1 MQTLKSNAKKVFLQV
16 YGDDPE
22 TPDELHRTARKIKKM
37 AKNPFIPFSRPW
49 IDDTEIEAV
58 SQVLA
63 SKWIST
69 GNRVREFER
78 AFAEYLGVK
87 HAIAVSSCT
96 AALHLSLVVAEIGSG
111 DEVITTPYTFTATA
125 EAIRYVG
132 AKPVFVDI
140 DPNTLNIDATKIEQ
154 AITPRTRAILPV
166 HIAGLPCDMDV
177 IQDICRNHNLVLID
191 DAAHAIP
198 TEYKGQY
205 IGNMGDLSAFS
216 FYANKNMTTGEGGM
230 ITTNNDAFAKPLRT
244 MRLHGIDKDAWARQS
259 ARDIWRYDIAT
270 EGYKYNMTDIQAA
283 MGLCQLMK
291 LNKQH
296 ERRRNL
302 AQIYQTELASFPQIS
317 TPVAPENPNE
327 HSWHL
332 YIIQLPPGERDGFIG
347 ALREANI
354 ECSVH
359 YIPLHL
365 FEFYQAQYGYCV
377 GDFPC
382 AEAAFE
388 RVVSLPLHPGLTEAE
403 IHIVIDAIG
412 NFFSYERS

>member
-1 MQTLKSNAKKVFLQV
+1 MLGFTCGLTQPTNPTK
-16 YGDDPE
+16 
-22 TPDELHRTARKIKKM
+22 ELLVAE
-37 AKNPFIPFSRPW
+37 NPFIPFSRPW

-58 SQVLA
+58 SQVLE

-69 GNRVREFER
+69 GARVREFER

-96 AALHLSLVVAEIGSG
+96 AALHLSLVVSGIGID

-140 DPNTLNIDATKIEQ
+140 TPETLNIDVSKIEQ
-154 AITPRTRAILPV
+154 AITPNTKAIMPV
-166 HIAGLPCDMDV
+166 HIAGLPCDMDSLK
-177 IQDICRNHNLVLID
+177 QICRTHDLLLLD

-198 TEYKGQY
+198 TVYKGEY
-205 IGNMGDLSAFS
+205 IGGIGDLSSFS
-216 FYANKNMTTGEGGM
+216 FYANKNLTTGEGGM
-230 ITTNNDAFAKPLRT
+230 ITTNNDSLAEPLRT

-259 ARDIWRYDIAT
+259 RRSIWRYDITT

-296 ERRRNL
+296 ERRSNFS
-302 AQIYQTELASFPQIS
+302 QIYHQELAKLPQIS
-317 TPVAPENPNE
+317 TPFVPDNTIQHA
-327 HSWHL
+327 WHL
-332 YIIQLPPGERDGFIG
+332 YIIQLNQVNRDTFVESM
-347 ALREANI
+347 REENS

-365 FEFYQAQYGYCV
+365 FEFYQKQYGYKV

-382 AEAAFE
+382 AEEVFD
-388 RVVSLPLHPGLTEAE
+388 RVVSLPLHPGMTESDV
-403 IHIVIDAIG
+403 HRVIENIDKIL
-412 NFFSYERS
+412 SK

>member
-1 MQTLKSNAKKVFLQV
+1 
-16 YGDDPE
+16 
-22 TPDELHRTARKIKKM
+22 M

-58 SQVLA
+58 SQVLE

-96 AALHLSLVVAEIGSG
+96 AALHLSLVVAEVGNG
-111 DEVITTPYTFTATA
+111 DEVITTPYTFTATV

-132 AKPVFVDI
+132 AKPVFVDVHP
-140 DPNTLNIDATKIEQ
+140 DTLNIDTDKIE
-154 AITPRTRAILPV
+154 AVITDRTKAILPV
-166 HIAGLPCDMDV
+166 HIAGASCDMDTLRE
-177 IQDICRNHNLVLID
+177 ICHTHNLTLID

-205 IGNMGDLSAFS
+205 IGNLGDLSAFS
-216 FYANKNMTTGEGGM
+216 FYANKNLTTGEGGM
-230 ITTNNDAFAKPLRT
+230 ITTNSDAFAVPLRT
-244 MRLHGIDKDAWARQS
+244 MRLHGINKDAWSRQS
-259 ARDIWRYDIAT
+259 QRNIWHYDIAT

-296 ERRRNL
+296 ERRRNF
-302 AQIYQTELASFPQIS
+302 AQLYQTELAQFPQID
-317 TPVAPENPNE
+317 TPLAPDNPRE
-327 HSWHL
+327 HAWHL
-332 YIIQLPPGERDGFIG
+332 YIIQLNTGSRDKFVE
-347 ALREANI
+347 ALRETNI

-365 FEFYQAQYGYCV
+365 FDFYQERYGYRD

-388 RVVSLPLHPGLTEAE
+388 RVVSLPLHPGLTDED
-403 IHIVIDAIG
+403 IHTVISAIG
-412 NFFSYERS
+412 KILAS

>member
-1 MQTLKSNAKKVFLQV
+1 MKEK
-16 YGDDPE
+16 
-22 TPDELHRTARKIKKM
+22 
-37 AKNPFIPFSRPW
+37 PFIPFSRPW
-49 IDDTEIEAV
+49 IDETEIEAV
-58 SQVLA
+58 SQVLE

-69 GNRVREFER
+69 GARVRDFER

-96 AALHLSLVVAEIGSG
+96 AALHLSLVVTGIGEG
-111 DEVITTPYTFTATA
+111 DEVLTTPYTFTATA

-140 DPNTLNIDATKIEQ
+140 NPETLNIDAAKIESV
-154 AITPRTRAILPV
+154 ITPQTKAIIPV
-166 HIAGLPCDMDV
+166 HIAGLPCDMDAL
-177 IQDICRNHNLVLID
+177 QEICQNHNLVLID

-198 TEYKGQY
+198 TQYHGKY
-205 IGNMGDLSAFS
+205 IGSIGDLSAFS

-230 ITTNNDAFAKPLRT
+230 ITTNDDSYAETLRT

-259 ARDIWRYDIAT
+259 KRSIWRYDIAS

-296 ERRRNL
+296 ERRQKYAEIYSIEL
-302 AQIYQTELASFPQIS
+302 QKYTQIK
-317 TPVAPENPNE
+317 TPYHPEIANE
-327 HSWHL
+327 HAWHL
-332 YIIQLPPGERDGFIG
+332 YIIQLQSRNRDDFIES
-347 ALREANI
+347 LREENI

-365 FEFYQAQYGYCV
+365 FEFYQKQYGYNV
-377 GDFPC
+377 GDFPN
-382 AEAAFE
+382 AEEVFE
-388 RVVSLPLHPGLTEAE
+388 RVVSLPLHPGLTESDVSL
-403 IHIVIDAIG
+403 VIDTIG
-412 NFFSYERS
+412 RVLDS

>member
-1 MQTLKSNAKKVFLQV
+1 
-16 YGDDPE
+16 
-22 TPDELHRTARKIKKM
+22 M

-96 AALHLSLVVAEIGSG
+96 AALHLSLVVAGIGN
-111 DEVITTPYTFTATA
+111 DAEVITTPYTFTATA

-140 DPNTLNIDATKIEQ
+140 CPDTLNIDTDKIAQ
-154 AITPRTRAILPV
+154 AITDQTKAILPV
-166 HIAGLPCDMDV
+166 HIAGVPCDMDKLRELC
-177 IQDICRNHNLVLID
+177 DTHNLTLID

-205 IGNMGDLSAFS
+205 IGNLGDLSAFS
-216 FYANKNMTTGEGGM
+216 FYANKNLTTGEGGM
-230 ITTNNDAFAKPLRT
+230 ITTNSDAFAEPLRT
-244 MRLHGIDKDAWARQS
+244 MRLHGIDKDAWSRQ
-259 ARDIWRYDIAT
+259 AQRNIWHYDIAT

-296 ERRRNL
+296 ERRRNF
-302 AQIYQTELASFPQIS
+302 AQIYQTELAKFPEIR
-317 TPVAPENPNE
+317 TPVAPDNPRE
-327 HSWHL
+327 HAWHL
-332 YIIQLPPGERDGFIG
+332 YIIQLQTGNRDAFVE
-347 ALREANI
+347 ALSEANI

-365 FEFYQAQYGYCV
+365 FDFYQERYGYRV

-382 AEAAFE
+382 AEAAYE
-388 RVVSLPLHPGLTEAE
+388 GVVSLPLHPGLTEKDV
-403 IHIVIDAIG
+403 HIVIDAI
-412 NFFSYERS
+412 SKILQ

>member
-1 MQTLKSNAKKVFLQV
+1 
-16 YGDDPE
+16 
-22 TPDELHRTARKIKKM
+22 M
-37 AKNPFIPFSRPW
+37 AENRFIPFSRPW

-69 GNRVREFER
+69 GNRTREFER
-78 AFAEYLGVK
+78 AFAEYLGAK

-140 DPNTLNIDATKIEQ
+140 HPDTLNIDTRKIEQ
-154 AITPRTRAILPV
+154 AITPRTKAILPV
-166 HIAGLPCDMDV
+166 HIAGFPCDMDALL
-177 IQDICRNHNLVLID
+177 DISQNHNLTLID

-198 TEYKGQY
+198 AEYKEQY
-205 IGNMGDLSAFS
+205 IGTLGDLSAFS
-216 FYANKNMTTGEGGM
+216 FYANKNLTTGEGGM
-230 ITTNNDAFAKPLRT
+230 ITTNNDAFAKLLRT

-259 ARDIWRYDIAT
+259 QRNIWRYDIAT

-296 ERRRNL
+296 ERRRNF
-302 AQIYQTELASFPQIS
+302 AQIYQTELAKFPQIS
-317 TPVAPENPNE
+317 TPVSPDNPRE
-327 HSWHL
+327 HAWHL
-332 YIIQLPPGERDGFIG
+332 YIIQLQNGNRDAFVES
-347 ALREANI
+347 LSEANI

-365 FEFYQAQYGYCV
+365 FDFYQDQYGYQV

-382 AEAAFE
+382 AESAFE
-388 RVVSLPLHPGLTEAE
+388 RVVSLPLHPGLTEE
-403 IHIVIDAIG
+403 DIHIVIDAIDKVLE
-412 NFFSYERS
+412 S

>member
-1 MQTLKSNAKKVFLQV
+1 
-16 YGDDPE
+16 
-22 TPDELHRTARKIKKM
+22 M

-96 AALHLSLVVAEIGSG
+96 HALHLSLVIAGIGSG

-140 DPNTLNIDATKIEQ
+140 HPDTLNIDTNKIEQ
-154 AITPRTRAILPV
+154 AITARTKAILPV
-166 HIAGLPCDMDV
+166 HIAGIACDMDAL
-177 IQDICRNHNLVLID
+177 QDICQNHNLVLID

-198 TEYKGQY
+198 TEYKGQS
-205 IGNMGDLSAFS
+205 IGNIGDLSAFS
-216 FYANKNMTTGEGGM
+216 FYANKNLTTGEGGM

-259 ARDIWRYDIAT
+259 QRDIWRYDITT

-296 ERRRNL
+296 ERRRNF
-302 AQIYQTELASFPQIS
+302 AQIYQTELAKFPQIS
-317 TPVAPENPNE
+317 TPMVPDNPRE

-332 YIIQLPPGERDGFIG
+332 YIIQLQNGNRDKFV
-347 ALREANI
+347 ASLSEANI

-365 FEFYQAQYGYCV
+365 FDFYQERYGYRV

-382 AEAAFE
+382 AEAAYE
-388 RVVSLPLHPGLTEAE
+388 RVVSLPLHPGLTDGD
-403 IHIVIDAIG
+403 IHTVIEVIG
-412 NFFSYERS
+412 KILNA

>member
-1 MQTLKSNAKKVFLQV
+1 
-16 YGDDPE
+16 
-22 TPDELHRTARKIKKM
+22 M

-96 AALHLSLVVAEIGSG
+96 AALHLSLVVAGIGSD

-140 DPNTLNIDATKIEQ
+140 HPDTLNIDTSKIEQ
-154 AITPRTRAILPV
+154 AITARTKAILPV
-166 HIAGLPCDMDV
+166 HIAGIPCDMNV
-177 IQDICRNHNLVLID
+177 LQDISQRRNFTLID

-198 TEYKGQY
+198 VEYRGQH
-205 IGNMGDLSAFS
+205 IGSIGDLSAFS
-216 FYANKNMTTGEGGM
+216 FYANKNLTTGEGGM

-259 ARDIWRYDIAT
+259 QRNIWHYDITT

-296 ERRRNL
+296 ERRRNF
-302 AQIYQTELASFPQIS
+302 AQIYQTELAKFPQIS
-317 TPVAPENPNE
+317 TPIAPDNPRE
-327 HSWHL
+327 HAWHL
-332 YIIQLPPGERDGFIG
+332 YIIQLHNGNRDEFVET
-347 ALREANI
+347 LRESNI

-365 FEFYQAQYGYCV
+365 FEFYQERYGYRV

-388 RVVSLPLHPGLTEAE
+388 RVVSLPLHPGLTEE
-403 IHIVIDAIG
+403 KIHIVIDTIG
-412 NFFSYERS
+412 KILAS

>member
-1 MQTLKSNAKKVFLQV
+1 
-16 YGDDPE
+16 
-22 TPDELHRTARKIKKM
+22 M
-37 AKNPFIPFSRPW
+37 AENRFIPFSRPW
-49 IDDTEIEAV
+49 IDDAEIEAV

-63 SKWIST
+63 SKWISS

-78 AFAEYLGVK
+78 AFAEHLGVK

-96 AALHLSLVVAEIGSG
+96 AALHLSLVVADIGSG

-140 DPNTLNIDATKIEQ
+140 HPDTLNIDTSKIER
-154 AITPRTRAILPV
+154 AITPRTKAILPV
-166 HIAGLPCDMDV
+166 HIAGIPCDMDAL
-177 IQDICRNHNLVLID
+177 QDISKNHNLTLID

-198 TEYKGQY
+198 VEYKGQH
-205 IGNMGDLSAFS
+205 IGAIGDLSAFS
-216 FYANKNMTTGEGGM
+216 FYANKNLTTAEGGM
-230 ITTNNDAFAKPLRT
+230 ITTNSDVFAKPLRT

-259 ARDIWRYDIAT
+259 QRNIWRYDIAT

-296 ERRRNL
+296 ERRRNF
-302 AQIYQTELASFPQIS
+302 AQLYQTELAKFPQIR
-317 TPVAPENPNE
+317 TPVAPENPRE
-327 HSWHL
+327 HAWHL
-332 YIIQLPPGERDGFIG
+332 YIIQLQTGNRDAFVES
-347 ALREANI
+347 LSEANI

-365 FEFYQAQYGYCV
+365 FEFYQHQYGYRV

-388 RVVSLPLHPGLTEAE
+388 RVVSLPLHPGLTEE
-403 IHIVIDAIG
+403 DIHIVVDAIG
-412 NFFSYERS
+412 KILES

>member
-1 MQTLKSNAKKVFLQV
+1 
-16 YGDDPE
+16 
-22 TPDELHRTARKIKKM
+22 M

-78 AFAEYLGVK
+78 SFAEYLGVK

-96 AALHLSLVVAEIGSG
+96 AALHLSLVVAGIGND

-140 DPNTLNIDATKIEQ
+140 HPDTLNIDTNKIEQ
-154 AITPRTRAILPV
+154 AITPRTKAILPV
-166 HIAGLPCDMDV
+166 HIAGIACDMDA

-198 TEYKGQY
+198 TEYKGQS
-205 IGNMGDLSAFS
+205 IGSIGDLSAFS
-216 FYANKNMTTGEGGM
+216 FYANKNLTTGEGGM
-230 ITTNNDAFAKPLRT
+230 ITTNSDAFAKPLRT

-259 ARDIWRYDIAT
+259 QRDIWRYDITT

-296 ERRRNL
+296 ERRRNF
-302 AQIYQTELASFPQIS
+302 AQIYQTELAKFPQIS
-317 TPVAPENPNE
+317 TPAVPDNPRE

-332 YIIQLPPGERDGFIG
+332 YIIQLQDGKRDEFV
-347 ALREANI
+347 ASLSKANI

-365 FEFYQAQYGYCV
+365 FEFYQERYGYRV

-382 AEAAFE
+382 AEAAYE
-388 RVVSLPLHPGLTEAE
+388 RVVSIPLHPGLSESDVY
-403 IHIVIDAIG
+403 HVIDMIG
-412 NFFSYERS
+412 KALIALEEISVPISE

>member
-1 MQTLKSNAKKVFLQV
+1 
-16 YGDDPE
+16 
-22 TPDELHRTARKIKKM
+22 M

-49 IDDTEIEAV
+49 IDGTEIEAV

-69 GNRVREFER
+69 GTKVREFER

-96 AALHLSLVVAEIGSG
+96 AALHLSLVVAGVGNG

-140 DPNTLNIDATKIEQ
+140 HQDTLNIDTSKIEQ
-154 AITPRTRAILPV
+154 AITAHTKAILPV
-166 HIAGLPCDMDV
+166 HIAGIPCDMDALRDV
-177 IQDICRNHNLVLID
+177 CQSYNLTLID

-198 TEYKGQY
+198 TEYRGQH
-205 IGNMGDLSAFS
+205 IGSIGDLSAFS
-216 FYANKNMTTGEGGM
+216 FYANKNLTTAEGGM

-244 MRLHGIDKDAWARQS
+244 MRLHGIDKDAWSRQS
-259 ARDIWRYDIAT
+259 ERNIWHYDIAT

-296 ERRRNL
+296 ERRRNF
-302 AQIYQTELASFPQIS
+302 AQTYQTELAKFPQIR
-317 TPVAPENPNE
+317 TPIAPENPRE
-327 HSWHL
+327 HAWHL
-332 YIIQLPPGERDGFIG
+332 YIIQLQTGNRDDFV
-347 ALREANI
+347 ASLRAANI

-365 FEFYQAQYGYCV
+365 FEFYQERYGYSV

-388 RVVSLPLHPGLTEAE
+388 RVVSLPLHPGLTETD
-403 IHIVIDAIG
+403 IHIVIEAIG
-412 NFFSYERS
+412 KALA